1 MKMVFLL
8 FVLYSATGLSVKY
21 KGFEAVKNSKVSK
34 AFDPE
39 YSSESTCH
47 PGWGFYQ
54 GGEDDASEFEFRNK
68 EEGSYELSV
77 SSDGN
82 TMTPSLSVFELKVG
96 PDKAEKVLVS
106 YNCEGTGWDIVTLSV
121 TGLDNGN
128 EDFELTWRKFCGE
141 SSAFDWGLF
150 ILLITAISIVYLA
163 AYRARIVSPWESSI
177 DDQSDVLTVHHAY
190 GFVIVGSLALILLF
204 FFKKYLIYVLE
215 FLLAFSGTFSI
226 MGVLNEFNIESLWP
240 NMYTLPVFGATSG
253 ATLVSLFISALFIIL
268 YFFTKFWLLNNLIG
282 LCFAYLIIKTVKIP
296 NFKVG
301 GLLLGLAFFYDIFW
315 VFFSQYAFGDNVMVS
330 VASGLDLPIKIEC
343 PHFTDSAYPY
353 SCSMLGLG
361 DLALPG
367 LFLAF
372 ASRLDFQ
379 NGTNYL
385 KVLIGCYSAA
395 LVMCI
400 LVLVVFEHAQPALL
414 YISPMLIFG
423 MLGNAYY
430 RQEVKEIFQGVNS
443 RTPLIRPMNDIPMNE
458 LGN

>member
-1 MKMVFLL
+1 MKMAFL
-8 FVLYSATGLSVKY
+8 FVIYSATALTVKY
-21 KGFEAVKNSKVSK
+21 DGFEAVKNSKVSN

-47 PGWGFYQ
+47 PVVGFYQ
-54 GGEDDASEFEFRNK
+54 GGDEDSCEFEFVSKDKAN
-68 EEGSYELSV
+68 YELSV

-82 TMTPSLSVFELKVG
+82 IMTASISVSELFLESNVK
-96 PDKAEKVLVS
+96 EKVVVT
-106 YNCEGTGWDIVTLSV
+106 YNCEGTGWDKVTLSITDSV
-121 TGLDNGN
+121 TSNDDL
-128 EDFELTWRKFCGE
+128 ELTWRKYCGE
-141 SSAFDWGLF
+141 SSSFDWGLF
-150 ILLITAISIVYLA
+150 ILLITAICIVYLA
-163 AYRARIVSPWESSI
+163 AYRARIASPWESSI
-177 DDQSDVLTVHHAY
+177 EDQSDVLTVHHAY

-215 FLLAFSGTFSI
+215 FLLAFSGTFAI

-253 ATLVSLFISALFIIL
+253 ATLVSLFVSASFIVL
-268 YFFTKFWLLNNLIG
+268 YFITKFWLLNNLIG

-315 VFFSQYAFGDNVMVS
+315 VFLSQYAFGDNVMVS

-343 PHFTDSAYPY
+343 PHFSDSAYPY

-372 ASRLDFQ
+372 ASRFDFQ
-379 NGTNYL
+379 NETNYL

-400 LVLVVFEHAQPALL
+400 LVLVIFEHAQPALL

-423 MLGNAYY
+423 MLGNAYL
-430 RQEVKEIFQGVNS
+430 RHEVKDIFQGISN
-443 RTPLIRPMNDIPMNE
+443 RTPLISTMTDIPMNE
-458 LGN
+458 LGK